1 MYAIIKTGGKQYTV
15 KENDVI
21 QIEKLETAAGEEV
34 VLNDVLFVQSDAG
47 EKIGTPIV
55 EGAAV
60 TGKVIRHFRGK
71 KVIGFTYKK
80 RKNEARRYGH
90 RQSYTQVLIEKISAG

>member
-1 MYAIIKTGGKQYTV
+1 MYAIVKTGGKQYTV

-21 QIEKLETAAGEEV
+21 QIEKLDTPAGEEV
-34 VLNDVLFVQSDAG
+34 VLNDVLFVKSDT
-47 EKIGTPIV
+47 EDMIGAPIV
-55 EGAAV
+55 AGATV
-60 TGKVIRHFRGK
+60 TGKVIRHGLGK

-90 RQSYTQVLIEKISAG
+90 RQPFTQVLIQKIAVG